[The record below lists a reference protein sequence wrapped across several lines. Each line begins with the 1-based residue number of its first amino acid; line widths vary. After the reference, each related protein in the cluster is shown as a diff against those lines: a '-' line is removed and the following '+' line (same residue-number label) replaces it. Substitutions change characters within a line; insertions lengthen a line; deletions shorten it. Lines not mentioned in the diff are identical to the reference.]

1 MIGQPLSVSNLHKT
15 YVGAEHPVF
24 EGFNLEVEAGSLCAI
39 VGVSGVGKT
48 TLLNCVAALDHW
60 AEGSIKVGEEF
71 VPLHEPEAAS
81 LYRRRHVGL
90 AFQQPHLLPEFT
102 VLENLLMPIRIL
114 RDPKADDEVWALE
127 LLALI
132 GLADLADRLPS
143 TLSGGQAAR
152 VGLARAL
159 IRKPSL
165 WLLDEPTGNL
175 DPATADEV
183 FAFLLRLHGELRPT
197 TLIVTHNPLLSDLC
211 ERVVKMGTERCAD
224 PISYT
229 DNMKNHD
236 SE

>member
-1 MIGQPLSVSNLHKT
+1 MIGQHLSVSDLHKT

-24 EGFNLEVEAGSLCAI
+24 AGFNLDIEAGCLCAI

-60 AEGSIKVGEEF
+60 NEGSIKIGDEF
-71 VPLHEPEAAS
+71 VPLNEPEAAS
-81 LYRRRHVGL
+81 LYRRKHVGL

-102 VLENLLMPIRIL
+102 VLENLLMPIRIVHDL
-114 RDPKADDEVWALE
+114 TAADEAWGQE
-127 LLALI
+127 LLAMV
-132 GLADLADRLPS
+132 GLADLAERLPN

-175 DPATADEV
+175 DPDTAEEA
-183 FAFLLRLHGELRPT
+183 FEFLLRLHRELRPT
-197 TLIVTHNPLLSDLC
+197 SLLVTHNPNLSNRC
-211 ERVVKMGTERCAD
+211 ERTVRLGRPINPGT
-224 PISYT
+224 
-229 DNMKNHD
+229 
-236 SE
+236 